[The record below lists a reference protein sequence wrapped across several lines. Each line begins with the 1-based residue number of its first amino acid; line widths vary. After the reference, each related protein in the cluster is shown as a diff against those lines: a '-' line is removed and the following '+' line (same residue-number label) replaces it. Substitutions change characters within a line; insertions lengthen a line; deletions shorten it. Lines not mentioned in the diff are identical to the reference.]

1 MESSDIIRIDLDTV
15 LRQRLPRHYRFIPSP
30 LVRWMERIICQD
42 QLNEMLRVNH
52 GLRGA
57 DFCRGVLRHLG
68 ITYQVSGMAN
78 LPESGRAIFVCNH
91 PLGGLDGMI
100 LIDMLSQRYGPGVR
114 FVVNDLLMAV
124 EPLSEVFLPV
134 NKHGRQSRT
143 STAQI
148 DSTFASDAP
157 IIIFPAGLVS
167 RKQKDGSIADLRWR
181 KMFINKAVSTG
192 RDIIPIYFNGQ
203 NSSFFYNF
211 AKTRTR
217 LGLKFNIEMVRLPAE
232 IFRCRGAE
240 FTIRVGRPVSAST
253 LKGGA
258 AAQAEAD
265 AIRSIVYNLSD

>member
-15 LRQRLPRHYRFIPSP
+15 LRQRLPRHYRFIPRP
-30 LVRWMERIICQD
+30 LVRWMERVICQD

-203 NSSFFYNF
+203 NSSFFIILQKL
-211 AKTRTR
+211 A
-217 LGLKFNIEMVRLPAE
+217 P
-232 IFRCRGAE
+232 
-240 FTIRVGRPVSAST
+240 
-253 LKGGA
+253 
-258 AAQAEAD
+258 D
-265 AIRSIVYNLSD
+265 